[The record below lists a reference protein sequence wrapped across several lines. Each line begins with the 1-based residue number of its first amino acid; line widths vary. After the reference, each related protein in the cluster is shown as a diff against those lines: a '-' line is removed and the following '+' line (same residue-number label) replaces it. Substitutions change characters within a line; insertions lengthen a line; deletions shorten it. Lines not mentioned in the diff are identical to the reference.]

1 MDLQNIIPKDGPAI
15 KEVQKYIKKYTNEV
29 IVIKCGGSVLSNPES
44 FKIFIQDIS
53 VLKKLNF
60 NPCVIHGG
68 GAKITNK
75 LKELNI
81 KSNFI
86 NGLRVTDSKI
96 INIVENVLIEFNKE
110 IVNAL
115 INSLFSLCKGILS
128 EFLLLCCVAL

>member
-115 INSLFSLCKGILS
+115 INLSCKARSLTSKENKIIDL
-128 EFLLLCCVAL
+128 